1 MLKLII
7 VAGFYAAVG
16 ITFWKL
22 GILKR
27 RYLEPLFLGV
37 LIFGIIALCQ
47 PLIFELYS
55 QGFAILMA
63 GTGGYIFVSHMK

>member
-1 MLKLII
+1 MLKLILA
-7 VAGFYAAVG
+7 AGFYAAVG
-16 ITFWKL
+16 IVFWRL
-22 GILKR
+22 GMLKR

-37 LIFGIIALCQ
+37 VILGIVALCQ

-63 GTGGYIFVSHMK
+63 GTGGYIFVIHMK